1 MIGLSGV
8 TDIEDSKEVTVRV
21 RVPKTI
27 PKAAVIV
34 AVPAVTAVVR
44 PLLLTVAT
52 DGFDDSQVT
61 CGVIS

>member
-8 TDIEDSKEVTVRV
+8 TDIKDSKEVTARV
-21 RVPKTI
+21 RFPKTVPKE
-27 PKAAVIV
+27 AVIV
-34 AVPAVTAVVR
+34 AVPAVTAVAR

-52 DGFDDSQVT
+52 DGFDDPQVT

>member
-52 DGFDDSQVT
+52 DGFDEPQVT

>member
-27 PKAAVIV
+27 PKAAVMV
-34 AVPAVTAVVR
+34 AVPGVTAVVR

-52 DGFDDSQVT
+52 DGFDDPQVT
-61 CGVIS
+61 CGVRS